1 MKTIKLAILAVM
13 VILVGCTDTADVT
26 VTYTKGTAIYGD
38 LDAIRSTP
46 VFEGARGAIVDAGKL
61 FSNEE
66 LLLIGEEGEGIHI
79 FNNADPEN
87 PVATGFLNIPG
98 NREFFV
104 KDNTV
109 FAESFYDMVKIDIT
123 DAMAPR
129 LVTRLENAISSELT
143 NQQGETLIGFEFE
156 TVTEK
161 VNKDDD
167 IYSQIIDS
175 SGPLYYDFEEN
186 LIPPSAVPTSFAGSS
201 NSAIGSINRIAEL
214 DGYVYVIGNSRLS
227 VYDNNGEFR
236 QIYSDFAVSWQME
249 TVFPFNDRLFI
260 GTRNSVDIYNIN
272 DPSNPTYESGFWHA
286 TSCDPVLPV
295 DGDIAYATLRTGDD
309 NFCPGDDNALVVLDV
324 SELTFVNQLQEI
336 DMESPYGLTMIENRL
351 YVGEG
356 PNGLKIFDAS
366 DPRNLQLIEHDR
378 SIQAYDVLAHPVY
391 SNIVMIAGPEGFSQY
406 RIEGG
411 DIQTQISTI
420 AF

>member
-1 MKTIKLAILAVM
+1 MKTIKLAFLATM
-13 VILVGCTDTADVT
+13 VILVGCTDTANVT

-46 VFEGARGAIVDAGKL
+46 VYEGARGTIVDAGKL

-79 FNNADPEN
+79 FNNADSEN

-109 FAESFYDMVKIDIT
+109 FAESFYDMVKIDIS
-123 DAMAPR
+123 DATAPR
-129 LVTRLENAISSELT
+129 LVTRLDNAISSELT
-143 NQQGETLIGFEFE
+143 NAQGETLIGFEFV
-156 TVTEK
+156 TVTES

-167 IYSQIIDS
+167 IYAQIVDS
-175 SGPLYYDFEEN
+175 SGPLYYDYEAN

-201 NSAIGSINRIAEL
+201 NSATGSINRIAEL
-214 DGYVYVIGNSRLS
+214 NGYVYVIGNSKLS
-227 VYDNNGEFR
+227 VYDNTGEFR
-236 QIYSDFAVSWQME
+236 QIYSDFASGQME

-260 GTRNSVDIYNIN
+260 GTRNSVDIYNIS
-272 DPSNPTYESGFWHA
+272 DPANPSYESGFWHA
-286 TSCDPVLPV
+286 TSCDPVLPI
-295 DGDIAYATLRTGDD
+295 DGDVAYATLRTGDD

-324 SELTFVNQLQEI
+324 SDMFLVNQLQEI
-336 DMESPYGLTMIENRL
+336 DMESPYGLTMIDDRL

-366 DPRNLQLIEHDR
+366 DRRNLQLIEHDR
-378 SIQAYDVLAHPVY
+378 SIQAYDVLEHPLY

-411 DIQTQISTI
+411 DIQTQLSTI

>member
-1 MKTIKLAILAVM
+1 MKTIKLTILAVM
-13 VILVGCTDTADVT
+13 AILAGCTDTADIT

-38 LDAIRSTP
+38 LEAIRSIP
-46 VFEGARGAIVDAGKL
+46 VYEGARGVIVNAGKL

-66 LLLIGEEGEGIHI
+66 FLLIGEEGEGIHV
-79 FNNADPEN
+79 FNNADSEN
-87 PVATGFLNIPG
+87 PTAIGFLNIPG
-98 NREFFV
+98 NREFYV
-104 KDNTV
+104 KDNTI
-109 FAESFYDMVKIDIT
+109 FAESFYDMVKIDIS
-123 DAMAPR
+123 DPMAPR

-143 NQQGETLIGFEFE
+143 NMLGETLIGFEFE

-161 VNKDDD
+161 IHKDDD
-167 IYSQIIDS
+167 IHAQIMAS
-175 SGPLYYDFEEN
+175 SGPLYYDYEQN

-201 NSAIGSINRIAEL
+201 NFATGSINRIAEL
-214 DGYVYVIGNSRLS
+214 DGYVYVIGNSKLS

-236 QIYSDFAVSWQME
+236 QIFSNFVGWQME

-260 GTRNSVDIYNIN
+260 GTRNSVDIYNIS
-272 DPSNPTYESGFWHA
+272 DPANPAYESGFWHA

-295 DGDIAYATLRTGDD
+295 DGDIAYATLRTGDEV
-309 NFCPGDDNALVVLDV
+309 FCPGDDNSLVVLDV
-324 SELTFVNQLQEI
+324 SNLNFVDQLQEF
-336 DMESPYGLTMIENRL
+336 DMESPYGLTMIDDRL

-366 DPRNLQLIEHDR
+366 NRRNLQLIEHDR
-378 SIQAYDVLAHPVY
+378 SIQAYDVLAHPLY
-391 SNIVMIAGPEGFSQY
+391 TNIVMIAGPEGFSQY

-411 DIQTQISTI
+411 DIRIQLSTI

>member
-1 MKTIKLAILAVM
+1 MKTIKLAFLAVM

-26 VTYTKGTAIYGD
+26 VTYTKGTAVYGD
-38 LDAIRSTP
+38 LDAIRSIP
-46 VFEGARGAIVDAGKL
+46 IYEGARGSIINAGKL

-66 LLLIGEEGEGIHI
+66 LLLIGEEGEGIHV
-79 FNNADPEN
+79 FNNADTEN
-87 PVATGFLNIPG
+87 PVAIAFLNIPG

-104 KDNTV
+104 KDNTI
-109 FAESFYDMVKIDIT
+109 FAESFYDMVKIDISN
-123 DAMAPR
+123 ANAPQ
-129 LVTRLENAISSELT
+129 LVTRLENAISSELV
-143 NQQGETLIGFEFE
+143 NAQGETLIGFEFE
-156 TVTEK
+156 TITEN

-167 IYSQIIDS
+167 IYSQIIDT
-175 SGPLYYDFEEN
+175 SGPLYYDYEEN

-201 NSAIGSINRIAEL
+201 NSATGSINRIAEM
-214 DGYVYVIGNSRLS
+214 DGFVYVIGNSKLS

-236 QIYSDFAVSWQME
+236 QVYSDFAGWQME

-260 GTRNSVDIYNIN
+260 GTRNSVDIYNVS
-272 DPSNPTYESGFWHA
+272 DPSNPMYESGFWHA

-324 SELTFVNQLQEI
+324 SNLTFVEQLQEI
-336 DMESPYGLTMIENRL
+336 DMESPCGLTMIGERL

-366 DPRNLQLIEHDR
+366 DPRRLELLEHDR

-391 SNIVMIAGPEGFSQY
+391 TNIVQIAGPEGFSQY

-411 DIQTQISTI
+411 DIQGEISRI

>member
-1 MKTIKLAILAVM
+1 MKTIKLAILAAM

-26 VTYTKGTAIYGD
+26 VTYTRGTAIYGD
-38 LDAIRSTP
+38 LAAIRSIP
-46 VFEGARGAIVDAGKL
+46 IYEGARGSIVDAGKL

-66 LLLIGEEGEGIHI
+66 LLLIGEEGEGIHV

-109 FAESFYDMVKIDIT
+109 FAESFYDMVKIDIS
-123 DAMAPR
+123 DASAPR
-129 LVTRLENAISSELT
+129 LVTRLENAISSALT
-143 NQQGETLIGFEFE
+143 NSQGETLIGFEFE
-156 TVTEK
+156 TVTES
-161 VNKDDD
+161 VNKDED
-167 IYSQIIDS
+167 IYAQIIDS
-175 SGPLYYDFEEN
+175 SGPLYYDYEEN

-201 NSAIGSINRIAEL
+201 NSAIGSINRIAEM
-214 DGYVYVIGNSRLS
+214 DGFVYVIGNSKLS

-236 QIYSDFAVSWQME
+236 QVYSDFAGWQME
-249 TVFPFNDRLFI
+249 TVFPFNGRLFI
-260 GTRNSVDIYNIN
+260 GTRNSVDIYNVS
-272 DPSNPTYESGFWHA
+272 DPSNPMYESGFWHA

-295 DGDIAYATLRTGDD
+295 EGDIAYATLRTGDD

-324 SELTFVNQLQEI
+324 SDLTFVNQLQEI
-336 DMESPYGLTMIENRL
+336 DMESPYGLAMIDNRL

-356 PNGLKIFDAS
+356 ENGLKIFDAS
-366 DPRNLQLIEHDR
+366 DRRNLVLIEHDR
-378 SIQAYDVLAHPVY
+378 SIQAYDVLAHPIH
-391 SNIVMIAGPEGFSQY
+391 SNVVMIAGPEGFSQY
-406 RIEGG
+406 IIQGG
-411 DIQTQISTI
+411 DIQNHISTI

>member
-1 MKTIKLAILAVM
+1 MKTIKLAILAAM

-26 VTYTKGTAIYGD
+26 VTYTRGTAIYGD
-38 LDAIRSTP
+38 LAAIRSTP
-46 VFEGARGAIVDAGKL
+46 IYEGARGSIIDAGKL

-66 LLLIGEEGEGIHI
+66 LLLIGEEGEGIHV

-109 FAESFYDMVKIDIT
+109 FAESFYDMVKIDIS
-123 DAMAPR
+123 DASAPR

-143 NQQGETLIGFEFE
+143 NSQGETLIGFEFE
-156 TVTEK
+156 TVTER
-161 VNKDDD
+161 VNKDED
-167 IYSQIIDS
+167 IYAQIIDS
-175 SGPLYYDFEEN
+175 SGPLYYDYEEN

-201 NSAIGSINRIAEL
+201 NSAIGSINRIAEM
-214 DGYVYVIGNSRLS
+214 DGFVYVIGNSKLS

-236 QIYSDFAVSWQME
+236 QVYSDFAGWQME
-249 TVFPFNDRLFI
+249 TVFPFNGRLFI
-260 GTRNSVDIYNIN
+260 GTRNSVDIYNVS
-272 DPSNPTYESGFWHA
+272 DPSNPMYESGFWHA

-295 DGDIAYATLRTGDD
+295 EGDIAYATLRTGDD

-324 SELTFVNQLQEI
+324 SDLTFVNQLQEI
-336 DMESPYGLTMIENRL
+336 DMESPYGLAMIDNRL

-356 PNGLKIFDAS
+356 ENGLKIFDAS
-366 DPRNLQLIEHDR
+366 DRRNLVLIEHDR
-378 SIQAYDVLAHPVY
+378 SIQAYDVLAHPIH
-391 SNIVMIAGPEGFSQY
+391 SNVVMIAGPEGFSQY
-406 RIEGG
+406 IIQGG
-411 DIQTQISTI
+411 DIQNHISTI

>member
-1 MKTIKLAILAVM
+1 MKTIKLAFLAVM
-13 VILVGCTDTADVT
+13 VVLVGCTDTADVT
-26 VTYTKGTAIYGD
+26 VTYTRGAALYGD

-46 VFEGARGAIVDAGKL
+46 LAEGPRGAIINAGKL

-66 LLLIGEEGEGIHI
+66 LLLIGEEGEGIHV
-79 FNNADPEN
+79 FNNANTEN
-87 PVATGFLNIPG
+87 PVAIGFLNIPG

-109 FAESFYDMVKIDIT
+109 FAESFYDMVKIDIS

-143 NQQGETLIGFEFE
+143 NFQGETLIGFEFE
-156 TVTEK
+156 TITEK

-167 IYSQIIDS
+167 IYAQIVDS
-175 SGPLYYDFEEN
+175 SGPLYYDYEEN

-201 NSAIGSINRIAEL
+201 NSAIGSINRIAEM
-214 DGYVYVIGNSRLS
+214 DGYVYVIGNTRLS
-227 VYDNNGEFR
+227 VYDNTGSFR
-236 QIYSDFAVSWQME
+236 QIYSESIGWQME
-249 TVFPFNDRLFI
+249 TVYPFQDRLFI
-260 GTRNSVDIYNIN
+260 GTRNSVDIYNVS
-272 DPSNPTYESGFWHA
+272 DPSSPTYESGFWHM

-295 DGDIAYATLRTGDD
+295 DGDVAYATLRTGDD
-309 NFCPGDDNALVVLDV
+309 NFCPGDDNALIVMDV
-324 SELTFVNQLQEI
+324 SDLTFVNQLQEI
-336 DMESPYGLTMIENRL
+336 DMESPYGLTMIGDRL

-356 PNGLKIFDAS
+356 ANGLKIFDAS
-366 DPRNLQLIEHDR
+366 DRRNLRLIEHDR

-391 SNIVMIAGPEGFSQY
+391 TNIVQIAGPDGFSQY
-406 RIEGG
+406 LIEGG
-411 DIQTQISTI
+411 DIQNHISTI

>member
-1 MKTIKLAILAVM
+1 MKTIKLAYLAVM

-26 VTYTKGTAIYGD
+26 VTYTKGTAVYGD

-46 VFEGARGAIVDAGKL
+46 IFEGARGAIVDAGKL

-109 FAESFYDMVKIDIT
+109 FAESFYDMVKIDISEAT
-123 DAMAPR
+123 SPR
-129 LVTRLENAISSELT
+129 LETRLENAISSELT
-143 NQQGETLIGFEFE
+143 NLQGETLIGFEFE

-161 VNKDDD
+161 VDKDDD

-201 NSAIGSINRIAEL
+201 NSATGSINRIAEL
-214 DGYVYVIGNSRLS
+214 NGYVYVIGNSKLS

-236 QIYSDFAVSWQME
+236 QIYSDFAGWQME

-260 GTRNSVDIYNIN
+260 GTRNSVDIYNIS
-272 DPSNPTYESGFWHA
+272 DPSNPTYETGFWHA

-366 DPRNLQLIEHDR
+366 DRRNLQLIEHDR
-378 SIQAYDVLAHPVY
+378 NIQAYDVLAHPVY

>member
-1 MKTIKLAILAVM
+1 MKTIKLAFLAVM
-13 VILVGCTDTADVT
+13 AILVGCTDTADVT
-26 VTYTKGTAIYGD
+26 VTYTKGIATYGD

-46 VFEGARGAIVDAGKL
+46 IFEGARGAIVDAGKL

-79 FNNADPEN
+79 FNNADSEN

-98 NREFFV
+98 NREFYV
-104 KDNTV
+104 KDNTI
-109 FAESFYDMVKIDIT
+109 FAESFYDMVKIDIS
-123 DAMAPR
+123 DPLSPR
-129 LVTRLENAISSELT
+129 LVTRLENAISAELT
-143 NQQGETLIGFEFE
+143 NLQGETLIGFDFE

-161 VNKDDD
+161 VSKDDD
-167 IYSQIIDS
+167 IYAQIIDS

-201 NSAIGSINRIAEL
+201 NSATGSINRIAEL
-214 DGYVYVIGNSRLS
+214 DGYVYVIGNSKLS

-236 QIYSDFAVSWQME
+236 QVYSDFIGWQME

-260 GTRNSVDIYNIN
+260 GTRNSVDIYNIS

-336 DMESPYGLTMIENRL
+336 DMESPYGLTMIDNRL

-356 PNGLKIFDAS
+356 PNGLKIFDAT
-366 DPRNLQLIEHDR
+366 DRRNLQLIEHDR
-378 SIQAYDVLAHPVY
+378 SIQAYDVLAHPLY

-411 DIQTQISTI
+411 DIRGHLSTI

>member
-1 MKTIKLAILAVM
+1 MKTIKLAFLAVM

-26 VTYTKGTAIYGD
+26 VTYTKGTAVYGD
-38 LDAIRSTP
+38 LDAIRSIP
-46 VFEGARGAIVDAGKL
+46 IYEGARGSIINAGKL

-66 LLLIGEEGEGIHI
+66 LLLIGEEGEGIHV
-79 FNNADPEN
+79 FNNADTEN
-87 PVATGFLNIPG
+87 PVAIAFLNIPG

-104 KDNTV
+104 KDNTI
-109 FAESFYDMVKIDIT
+109 FAESFYDMVKIDISN
-123 DAMAPR
+123 ANAPQ
-129 LVTRLENAISSELT
+129 LVTRLENAISSELV
-143 NQQGETLIGFEFE
+143 NAQGETLIGFEFE
-156 TVTEK
+156 TITEN

-167 IYSQIIDS
+167 IYSQIIDT
-175 SGPLYYDFEEN
+175 SGPLYYDYEEN

-201 NSAIGSINRIAEL
+201 NSATGSINRIAEM
-214 DGYVYVIGNSRLS
+214 DGFVYVIGNSKLS

-236 QIYSDFAVSWQME
+236 QVYSDFAGWQME

-260 GTRNSVDIYNIN
+260 GTRNSVDIYNVS
-272 DPSNPTYESGFWHA
+272 DPSNPMYESGFWHA

-324 SELTFVNQLQEI
+324 SNLTFVEQLQEI
-336 DMESPYGLTMIENRL
+336 DMESPYGLTMIGERL

-366 DPRNLQLIEHDR
+366 DPRRLELLEHDR

-391 SNIVMIAGPEGFSQY
+391 TNIVQIAGPEGFSQY

-411 DIQTQISTI
+411 DIQGEISRI

>member
-1 MKTIKLAILAVM
+1 MKSINLTFLV
-13 VILVGCTDTADVT
+13 VIVVLMLGCNDTANVT
-26 VTYTKGTAIYGD
+26 VTYTRGTAIYGD

-46 VFEGARGAIVDAGKL
+46 LYEGARGSIVDAGKL
-61 FSNEE
+61 FSNEA

-104 KDNTV
+104 RDNTV
-109 FAESFYDMVKIDIT
+109 FAESFYDMVKIDIS
-123 DAMAPR
+123 DPNAPAI
-129 LVTRLENAISSELT
+129 VSRLENAISHDLV
-143 NQQGETLIGFEFE
+143 NARGETLIGFEF
-156 TVTEK
+156 TTITEQ
-161 VNKDDD
+161 VDKDDD
-167 IYSQIIDS
+167 IYAQIIAS
-175 SGPLYYDFEEN
+175 SGSLYFDYEQN
-186 LIPPSAVPTSFAGSS
+186 MIPPSAVPTSFAGSS
-201 NSAIGSINRIAEL
+201 NASIGSINRIAEL
-214 DGYVYVIGNSRLS
+214 NGYVYVIGNATLS
-227 VYDNNGEFR
+227 VYDNNGSFS
-236 QIYSDFAVSWQME
+236 QVFSGNIGWQME

-260 GTRNSVDIYNIN
+260 GTRNSVDIYNVS
-272 DPSNPTYESGFWHA
+272 DPANPEYESGFWHA

-309 NFCPGDDNALVVLDV
+309 AFCPGDENALVVLDV
-324 SELTFVNQLQEI
+324 AQLGFVSQLQEI
-336 DMESPYGLTMIENRL
+336 DMESPYGLTMIDNRL

-366 DPRNLQLIEHDR
+366 DRSNLQLIKHDR
-378 SIQAYDVLAHPVY
+378 SIQAYDVLQHAIY
-391 SNIVMIAGPEGFSQY
+391 SNILMIAGPEGFSQY